1 MFMMVTLKWELCM
14 VKGLWK
20 SVMVNSMKEL
30 GFKVRNMVMVRK
42 PMQINTFMKEPG
54 SITSMKEKVF
64 NNG

>member
-1 MFMMVTLKWELCM
+1 M